1 MVSSTFPFFYRPVA
15 FQSFGGFLLCPP
27 FTERSLKP
35 LLWVKLCHP
44 KVHTLK
50 FYLLAP
56 QNVTASGHRIF
67 KKVTKLKC
75 SHKCRSWS
83 NRSGVIKK
91 RKLGYRQAPR
101 DDPVKTQEK
110 MALYR
115 PRREASEETNPT
127 DTAISNFQLPELGEN
142 KFLLFKSPCLGCFST
157 AVCISELTQPLKD

>member
-1 MVSSTFPFFYRPVA
+1 MRSKWNIIVISSPLCWVTVLKLVVSSGFPFFYWPVA

-27 FTERSLKP
+27 FIERSLKP

-75 SHKCRSWS
+75 SHKCGSWS

-91 RKLGYRQAPR
+91 GNSDTGRHQGMTLWRHRRRWPSTGQGERHQKKPIRQ
-101 DDPVKTQEK
+101 TLQ
-110 MALYR
+110 
-115 PRREASEETNPT
+115 SQT
-127 DTAISNFQLPELGEN
+127 SSFQN
-142 KFLLFKSPCLGCFST
+142 
-157 AVCISELTQPLKD
+157 